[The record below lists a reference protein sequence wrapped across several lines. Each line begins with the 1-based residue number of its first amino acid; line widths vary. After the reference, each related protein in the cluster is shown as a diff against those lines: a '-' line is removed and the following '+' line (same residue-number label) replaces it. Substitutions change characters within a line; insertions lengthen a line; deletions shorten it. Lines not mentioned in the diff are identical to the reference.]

1 MAQGVLKRFCRPAK
15 HTACVKIVTEG
26 RSGCTRSAR
35 SMREHHYALGKSMT
49 WYQPCSPDQTM
60 SNVSLAKTTRRLAEL
75 KPSKRQQLEKL
86 TTSHL
91 ARRLGIQSGILL
103 NRLIR
108 YGFLTLK
115 DGRKYLT
122 PDGRQAGGEEITRR
136 AKGRFVVW
144 PQDLLLKILE

>member
-1 MAQGVLKRFCRPAK
+1 M
-15 HTACVKIVTEG
+15 
-26 RSGCTRSAR
+26 RS
-35 SMREHHYALGKSMT
+35 KSTT

-75 KPSKRQQLEKL
+75 KPGKRQQLEKL

-108 YGFLTLK
+108 RGFLTLK
-115 DGRKYLT
+115 GGRKYLT
-122 PDGRQAGGEEITRR
+122 PDGRRAGGEEITRR